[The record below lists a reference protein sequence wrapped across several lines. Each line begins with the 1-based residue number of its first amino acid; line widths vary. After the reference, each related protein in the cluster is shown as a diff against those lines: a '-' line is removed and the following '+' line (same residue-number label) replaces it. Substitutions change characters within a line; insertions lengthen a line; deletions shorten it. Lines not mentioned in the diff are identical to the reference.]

1 MPIQILSW
9 YPSLLDDGKHCKA
22 HRQYQDHQVDIEVMS
37 YEDN

>member
-1 MPIQILSW
+1 MPIQLLSS

-22 HRQYQDHQVDIEVMS
+22 HRQYQDYQVDIGMIS